1 MVGGAHRLCLQ
12 RGLAG
17 ANDFAQALDFAL
29 EILRLR
35 HLGRSHKCSR
45 SHSRAPRDYALAS
58 PLHQAPPSSLSS
70 ASQPDSLARSLCD
83 RLHKFSDPALRGGA
97 RCGLP
102 RIAIV
107 RQSLADVRFS
117 PDSDQAADIPKG
129 PICAKRRH
137 RLAYSITSSA
147 WESSVGGTLRP
158 SALAVL
164 RLIASSNLVGCSTG
178 KSAGFAPFSILST

>member
-1 MVGGAHRLCLQ
+1 MVAGAHRLCLQ

-17 ANDFAQALDFAL
+17 PNDFVQALDFAL

-70 ASQPDSLARSLCD
+70 ASQPDSLARSLCN

-97 RCGLP
+97 RWGLP

-107 RQSLADVRFS
+107 RRSLADVRFS

-129 PICAKRRH
+129 PICANSGSELR
-137 RLAYSITSSA
+137 
-147 WESSVGGTLRP
+147 SVDFC
-158 SALAVL
+158 
-164 RLIASSNLVGCSTG
+164 LIATIGIILLIGIVKENGIVVVDFGCRCRRR
-178 KSAGFAPFSILST
+178 